1 MDPEAGEDALSP
13 PRHAAVERAWA
24 QIREA
29 ARLLS
34 GSAEPTLGA
43 AIAAVDPPAHPDA
56 KTRPPLHTGSAV
68 VELIRG
74 GLCACIR
81 KGAQAAGGG
90 GAAPASPGRGGAGS
104 GAETPR
110 SPEDSS
116 ADALAATAAATQ
128 RSSSAA
134 AAGGVR
140 AASHIVRRSHS
151 SVFPLAISRRTE
163 NKDWLEV
170 GGVAVGVPGA
180 KHRDPAAGGGKS
192 ALSAAAAVETPD
204 PAAAAAAEGV
214 AVAAAAVAPL
224 PDETPLE
231 RAAFFSWASF
241 IAAAMPSDDAF
252 ERFLDGGFHAT
263 STPHVRASHD
273 TREPAPRAVPPRA
286 RGQLTAHAEVGAG
299 LRFAAQPYAE
309 VARAPPARA
318 VSKFDPD
325 VASAQIAVTNALVLV
340 TRADGRQELVAV
352 TRDRFFRDDATAEE
366 LLRRVR
372 VLDGFGDAVHAAIDF
387 A

>member
-1 MDPEAGEDALSP
+1 M
-13 PRHAAVERAWA
+13 RQAAVERAWT

-29 ARLLS
+29 ERLLS
-34 GSAEPTLGA
+34 GSTEPTLGA

-68 VELIRG
+68 IDIIRE

-81 KGAQAAGGG
+81 KRAQADTL
-90 GAAPASPGRGGAGS
+90 ASPGRGSGGAD
-104 GAETPR
+104 TPR

-128 RSSSAA
+128 RASSVGA
-134 AAGGVR
+134 GVR

-151 SVFPLAISRRTE
+151 AVFPLAISRRTE
-163 NKDWLEV
+163 NQDWMEV
-170 GGVAVGVPGA
+170 GGVPVGVPGA
-180 KHRDPAAGGGKS
+180 KHRDPAAGGGKA

-204 PAAAAAAEGV
+204 PAELAAAEGV

-224 PDETPLE
+224 ADGTPLD
-231 RAAFFSWASF
+231 RDDFFSWASF
-241 IAAAMPSDDAF
+241 ISAAMPSDDAF
-252 ERFLDGGFHAT
+252 ERFFDGGFHAT
-263 STPHVRASHD
+263 LTPHVRASYD
-273 TREPAPRAVPPRA
+273 TREPKPRTVPSRT

-309 VARAPPARA
+309 VPRAPPARL

-325 VASAQIAVTNALVLV
+325 VASSQIAMTHALVLI
-340 TRADGRQELVAV
+340 TRASGKKELVTV
-352 TRDRFFRDDATAEE
+352 TRDRFFKDDATAEE
-366 LLRRVR
+366 LLRRVHA
-372 VLDGFGDAVHAAIDF
+372 LGGYDDAVDAVIDF